1 MKMVARTRAVGLAA
15 LIGFLSIT
23 AWSAGL
29 VPAPCCAASCE
40 SCPPTFCK
48 DTAAKSSP
56 KLDIDHPLVLASAGR
71 FLPPEDAALAVA
83 GSQIPPFLSHEFHRP
98 MRR

>member
-1 MKMVARTRAVGLAA
+1 MVARTRAVGLAA

-29 VPAPCCAASCE
+29 VPAPCCSAACE

-48 DTAAKSSP
+48 DATAKSSP
-56 KLDIDHPLVLASAGR
+56 KLDIALLH
-71 FLPPEDAALAVA
+71 ALADA
-83 GSQIPPFLSHEFHRP
+83 CHSRLPAAATLSLAASQIPPFLSHEFHLPLRC
-98 MRR
+98 